1 MHSIQLIV
9 YTYFGN
15 WVPKMWVCIPMGTR
29 IYSHILTYNFRNHDE
44 EYGNIL
50 NSLWLVAITFWC
62 IGYGD
67 IVPNTYCG
75 RGICLIV
82 GSSVR
87 IIFEGGHPNLRIR
100 FDQKSGAAIIFV
112 SINGKCVYNWFSFI
126 GFHTHCKPIHVMKPG
141 FSLCNFSHREKLQ
154 RENPVLALYWLCT
167 GLQCSFK
174 IILIL
179 MLSFFIHY
187 FYNTAW

>member
-1 MHSIQLIV
+1 MDTLI
-9 YTYFGN
+9 YT
-15 WVPKMWVCIPMGTR
+15 
-29 IYSHILTYNFRNHDE
+29 HIHTYNFRNHDE

-87 IIFEGGHPNLRIR
+87 IILEGGHPNLRIR

-112 SINGKCVYNWFSFI
+112 SMNGKCVYNWFSFI
-126 GFHTHCKPIHVMKPG
+126 GFGGTEKLMLRFSSKPKPKIYYALSGFTYDDGPATIHVNRIYLFQIP
-141 FSLCNFSHREKLQ
+141 
-154 RENPVLALYWLCT
+154 
-167 GLQCSFK
+167 SFNNNN
-174 IILIL
+174 IFLTL
-179 MLSFFIHY
+179 
-187 FYNTAW
+187 

>member
-1 MHSIQLIV
+1 
-9 YTYFGN
+9 
-15 WVPKMWVCIPMGTR
+15 MGTL
-29 IYSHILTYNFRNHDE
+29 IYTHIHTYNFRNHDE

-112 SINGKCVYNWFSFI
+112 SMNGKCVYNWFSFI
-126 GFHTHCKPIHVMKPG
+126 GFGGTEKLMLRFSSKPKPKIN
-141 FSLCNFSHREKLQ
+141 FSLPPIGFHA
-154 RENPVLALYWLCT
+154 VLF
-167 GLQCSFK
+167 QSF
-174 IILIL
+174 ID
-179 MLSFFIHY
+179 Y
-187 FYNTAW
+187 FYNTAWQKKTFKGLTLTFLYI

>member
-1 MHSIQLIV
+1 MGFRQSPV
-9 YTYFGN
+9 D
-15 WVPKMWVCIPMGTR
+15 CIYLFLELGTR
-29 IYSHILTYNFRNHDE
+29 IYTHTHIHTYNFRNHDE

-87 IIFEGGHPNLRIR
+87 IIFEGGHPNLSIR

-112 SINGKCVYNWFSFI
+112 SMNGKCVYNWFSFI
-126 GFHTHCKPIHVMKPG
+126 GFGGT
-141 FSLCNFSHREKLQ
+141 EKLT
-154 RENPVLALYWLCT
+154 LCF
-167 GLQCSFK
+167 GSKPKQNISFSVPP
-174 IILIL
+174 IGFHAVSHLFQ
-179 MLSFFIHY
+179 SFIDY
-187 FYNTAW
+187 FYNTV